1 MDPAVKRKIRLVVA
15 LSAAVLLA
23 VALIYTS
30 FSASSRPSS
39 RPISCTPRP
48 GQSYQ
53 MTGVVVPGS
62 IHHHGSLLDFRVAD
76 RDNAKVSIPV
86 RYRGEVPDPFAD
98 GREVIVTGK
107 VEDGTFVADRDSLI
121 TKCPS
126 KFATQ
131 AQQDPQHVIITQV
144 RPALQ

>member
-1 MDPAVKRKIRLVVA
+1 MDPARKRKIRLIVA

-23 VALIYTS
+23 VALVYTS
-30 FSASSRPSS
+30 VSASTEAKQPSEILNAS
-39 RPISCTPRP
+39 S

-62 IHHHGSLLDFRVAD
+62 IQHHGSQLDFRVAD
-76 RDNAKVSIPV
+76 RDDSKASIPV
-86 RYRGEVPDPFAD
+86 RYIGEVPDPFAG

-107 VEDGTFVADRDSLI
+107 VEDGTFAADRDSLI

-126 KFATQ
+126 KFQTE
-131 AQQDPQHVIITQV
+131 AQQDPQHVIITQ
-144 RPALQ
+144 

>member
-1 MDPAVKRKIRLVVA
+1 MDPARKRKIRLIVA

-30 FSASSRPSS
+30 FSASTEAKQPSDILNAS
-39 RPISCTPRP
+39 P

-53 MTGVVVPGS
+53 MTGVVVPQS
-62 IHHHGSLLDFRVAD
+62 IHHRGSQLDFRVAD
-76 RDNAKVSIPV
+76 RDNSKLSIPV
-86 RYRGEVPDPFAD
+86 RYSGEVPDPFAD

-107 VEDGTFVADRDSLI
+107 VEDGTFMAQRDSLI

-126 KFATQ
+126 KFQTQ
-131 AQQDPQHVIITQV
+131 AQQDPQHVIISQ
-144 RPALQ
+144 

>member
-1 MDPAVKRKIRLVVA
+1 MDPARKRKIRLIVA

-30 FSASSRPSS
+30 FSASTEAKQPSEILNAS
-39 RPISCTPRP
+39 P

-62 IHHHGSLLDFRVAD
+62 IHHHGSQLDFRVAD
-76 RDNAKVSIPV
+76 RDDSKASIPV
-86 RYRGEVPDPFAD
+86 RYSGEVPDPFAD

-107 VEDGTFVADRDSLI
+107 VEGGTFAADRDSLI

-126 KFATQ
+126 KFQTQ
-131 AQQDPQHVIITQV
+131 AQQDPQHVIITQ
-144 RPALQ
+144 

>member
-1 MDPAVKRKIRLVVA
+1 MDPARKRKIRLIVA

-30 FSASSRPSS
+30 FNASSQAKQPSDLLHAS
-39 RPISCTPRP
+39 PDST
-48 GQSYQ
+48 YQ

-62 IHHHGSLLDFRVAD
+62 IHRHGSVLDFKVAD
-76 RDNAKVSIPV
+76 REDSKASLPV
-86 RYRGEVPDPFAD
+86 RYTGEVPDPFAD
-98 GREVIVTGK
+98 GREVIVSGK
-107 VEDGTFVADRDSLI
+107 VDDGTFLAQRDSLI

-131 AQQDPQHVIITQV
+131 AKQDPQHVIISQ
-144 RPALQ
+144 

>member
-1 MDPAVKRKIRLVVA
+1 MDPALKRKIRLIVA

-30 FSASSRPSS
+30 FNASSQAKQPSDLLNAS
-39 RPISCTPRP
+39 SGST
-48 GQSYQ
+48 YQ

-62 IHHHGSLLDFRVAD
+62 IHRHGSVLDFRVAD
-76 RDNAKVSIPV
+76 RDNAKVSLPV
-86 RYRGEVPDPFAD
+86 RYSGEVPDPFAD
-98 GREVIVTGK
+98 GREVIVSGK
-107 VEDGTFVADRDSLI
+107 VDEGTFMAQRDSLI

-131 AQQDPQHVIITQV
+131 AKQDPEHVIISQ
-144 RPALQ
+144 